1 MAAHFTETWESPK
14 PNETPYCAENG
25 RRLIFAEEFI
35 IIYSNKVDAP
45 SVVMSGYPEWVAGIK
60 DMGARNARASRN
72 NRSIKVINNM

>member
-1 MAAHFTETWESPK
+1 MTAHFTETWESPK

-45 SVVMSGYPEWVAGIK
+45 SVVMSGHPEWVAGIK
-60 DMGARNARASRN
+60 GMGVLYALAKRN
-72 NRSIKVINNM
+72 NKSIKVINNM